1 MKFWWICRH
10 WTQRTLKKSNN
21 KQFWGRL
28 HFGKTQNLGS
38 VNTFAGRNNVHSRI
52 IAHKTIWVQW
62 ASLFWVYFASTKF
75 AQETLAMQHMPN
87 IGMFERKHHFVK
99 HQGVFFSRIQHIAQQ
114 NTWAVSGCRY
124 FFYWQDVSLSIHSQ
138 GHLNWRITPL
148 SKQFAT
154 PIYQLFRP
162 FGRGTTPVRGLTIQS

>member
-1 MKFWWICRH
+1 MS
-10 WTQRTLKKSNN
+10 TLNPKNFKKSNN

-87 IGMFERKHHFVK
+87 IGMFETKTPLRETSRR
-99 HQGVFFSRIQHIAQQ
+99 VFFLEF
-114 NTWAVSGCRY
+114 NTLPNRTHGQSLDVGTFFIGRMLVFPSTARVTLIGGSPHLVS
-124 FFYWQDVSLSIHSQ
+124 SLQPPFISYL
-138 GHLNWRITPL
+138 GHLEGEQPQSGDLL
-148 SKQFAT
+148 SKA
-154 PIYQLFRP
+154 
-162 FGRGTTPVRGLTIQS
+162 SC